1 MTLKTFQKSFKNL
14 QKIENDEVH
23 EMGCE
28 HFRVGRTKR
37 GEVRLEI
44 QEPTRAVWMGF
55 TMTDGD
61 ARALADALCRE
72 AKPTAA
78 DLTLDKSM
86 EP

>member
-1 MTLKTFQKSFKNL
+1 MTFKTFQKSFKNL
-14 QKIENDEVH
+14 QESENDEVH

-78 DLTLDKSM
+78 DLTLDNSM